1 MNSSHIHLRPGDNLQ
16 KALDQASPGDILE
29 LSEGVYRAKYS
40 INVPSITIRGAGM
53 NRTKIVWDDYAK
65 KIHADGK
72 EYVTF
77 RTFTLAV
84 CADHV
89 TMEDLSVINDALQPE
104 IKGQEVALTVYAD
117 DFQMR
122 RCRLSSTQDTL
133 FLGPLPP
140 DLIDRYKGFLPD
152 NLRENRECSQ
162 YFYNCLIE
170 GTVDFIFGCGSALFD
185 RCEIRSLVDARDI
198 GFVAAPAHSLLQ
210 TQGFLFRYCRF
221 TSQPGVTAGSIYLAR
236 PWRDYGLCC
245 FDRCKYG
252 RHINPLGFDKWQD
265 TDRDRTARFFENPP
279 IPGRVKWVR

>member
-1 MNSSHIHLRPGDNLQ
+1 MLAVLLLALPCGVLAQKKAAAKKAATEKVAQPDPNFYIFLCFGQSNMEGNARPEAVDLE
-16 KALDQASPGDILE
+16 SPGPRMLLMPAVDFPDKGRKMGEWCEASAPLCRPNTGLTPADWFGRTMVASTPENIKIGIIHVAIGGIDI
-29 LSEGVYRAKYS
+29 
-40 INVPSITIRGAGM
+40 
-53 NRTKIVWDDYAK
+53 
-65 KIHADGK
+65 
-72 EYVTF
+72 
-77 RTFTLAV
+77 
-84 CADHV
+84 
-89 TMEDLSVINDALQPE
+89 
-104 IKGQEVALTVYAD
+104 
-117 DFQMR
+117 
-122 RCRLSSTQDTL
+122 
-133 FLGPLPP
+133 
-140 DLIDRYKGFLPD
+140 KGFLPD
-152 NLRENRECSQ
+152 KLRENRECSQ

-221 TSQPGVTAGSIYLAR
+221 TAQSGVTAGSIYLAR